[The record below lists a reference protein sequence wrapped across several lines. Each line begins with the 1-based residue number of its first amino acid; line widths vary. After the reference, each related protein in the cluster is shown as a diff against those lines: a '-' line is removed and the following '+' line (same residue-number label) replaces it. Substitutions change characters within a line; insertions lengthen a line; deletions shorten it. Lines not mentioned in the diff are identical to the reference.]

1 MKIAGIEIKGVT
13 SNSKQVKKD
22 FVFVAIK
29 GNRQD
34 GNRFINEA
42 IARGGSIVVVE
53 KKAPKVKIPK
63 KIKLVVV
70 GDCRKFLAQE
80 ANRFYGFSSDKLKVA
95 GITGT
100 NGKTTIS
107 YLIEALAKR
116 SGSACGVIGTI
127 NYRFKGKVIT
137 AKNTTPGCVELQGL
151 LAKMLANKVKY
162 CAMEV
167 SSHALDQDRVAGINF
182 SRAIFTNLTQDHLDY
197 HKSLENY
204 FLAKAKLFRSLK
216 PSSVAIINNDDKYGR
231 RIKRLTAAKIL
242 TYGIKN
248 PATIVARDINFGIHS
263 TEFTLVAPKIKLRM
277 KTNLVGRHNIYNIL
291 AAIAW
296 GISEKLKIKDIKSAI
311 EKFKN
316 VPGRME
322 RVNCNKGFG
331 IFVDYAHTPD
341 ALFNVISAL
350 RPLIEG
356 RIIVVFGCGGER
368 DKLKRPKMG
377 KVVTELA
384 DYAIITSD
392 NPRSEDPARIIKDI
406 CAGMVKDNFCLRPQR
421 LDAIRAGLSMARKDD
436 CLLIAG
442 KGHEDYQV
450 LKDKVMH
457 FSDQEVVRKCLKL
470 MK

>member
-1 MKIAGIEIKGVT
+1 MKIADIKIKGIT
-13 SNSKQVKKD
+13 SNSKQVKSG

-29 GNRQD
+29 GNQQD

-42 IARGGSIVVVE
+42 ITRGAGVVVVQRE
-53 KKAPKVKIPK
+53 APKIKIPK
-63 KIKLVVV
+63 KVKLIKVA
-70 GDCRKFLAQE
+70 DCRKFLAQK
-80 ANRFYGFSSDKLKVA
+80 ANSFYGSPSDKLKVI

-107 YLIEALAKR
+107 YLIESLAKESGR
-116 SGSACGVIGTI
+116 SCGVIGTI

-137 AKNTTPGCVELQGL
+137 AKNTTPGPVELQSL
-151 LAKMLANKVKY
+151 LARMSAQKIKY

-182 SRAIFTNLTQDHLDY
+182 SCAIFTNLTQDHLDY
-197 HKSLENY
+197 HKNLENY
-204 FLAKAKLFRSLK
+204 FLAKVELFRTLA
-216 PSSVAIINNDDKYGR
+216 PSRVAIINNDDKYSR
-231 RIKRLTAAKIL
+231 RIKQLTRAKIL
-242 TYGIKN
+242 TYGIDN
-248 PATIVARDINFGIHS
+248 PSAIMARDIDFRMHS
-263 TEFTLVAPKIKLRM
+263 TEFTLVARKIKLRI
-277 KTNLVGRHNIYNIL
+277 KTHLVGRYNIYNLL

-296 GISEKLKIKDIKSAI
+296 GISEKLSIKDIKSAI

-316 VPGRME
+316 VCGRLQN
-322 RVNCNKGFG
+322 VPCKKGYS

-350 RPLIEG
+350 RPLVKG
-356 RIIVVFGCGGER
+356 KIIVVFGCGGER

-377 KVVTELA
+377 KVVTDLA

-392 NPRSEDPARIIKDI
+392 NPRSENPARIIKDI
-406 CAGMVKDNFCLRPQR
+406 CAGIDKNNYCLKPER
-421 LDAIRAGLSMARKDD
+421 LEAICAGLAMAKKDD

-442 KGHEDYQV
+442 KGHENYQI
-450 LKDKVMH
+450 LKDKVLH
-457 FSDQEVVRKCLKL
+457 FSDQEVARKCLKL